1 MNASPERPT
10 HADFRS
16 PPRPDGDH
24 APVEAGTWSLFFIAA
39 TLLVLAGLPFWV
51 GQRVAELDDEISSVL
66 EPARN
71 LASDLALVQ
80 ARAMARFQ
88 EYLLTGESAAR
99 RRYEDLVA
107 VEGDIF
113 TRLQSVLADTDLR
126 LREPVLPLR
135 TASSTWHLGH
145 RDALADDAGRRGFLA
160 RVEED
165 QQRFD
170 LVLRSAERLREA
182 LGEEVRR
189 ARNRMQGARGLQVS
203 LTVGLVA
210 LALLATT
217 TVGFLGRRL
226 QTLVAETRTR
236 GHDALLARR
245 EIDAILEATGDGVV
259 GLDLDGYATSLN
271 ATGTRLLGYSEEEA
285 RGRSVHE
292 LVHGVGPA
300 AGHPEVDCP
309 LLEAVRLGL
318 TEVARDDEA
327 RPRRGEPFPVRWAL
341 RPLVDGRVVRG
352 AVLTVSDM
360 TEVREAE
367 RALRAAVHAREQ
379 TMAVVSHDLRNPL
392 GSVSAA
398 AELLLDV
405 PLPEDRQRQ
414 QLQIIQRAAERMNR
428 LIQDLLD
435 VARIEAGGLLV
446 RPRSLDIVPLLRE
459 GAELMQPRIRE
470 RGLEVD
476 VLEPGELP
484 AVRADYDRTLQ
495 VLTNLLVN
503 AVRHTPRGGRIELGA
518 GLENGQVTVRV
529 SDTGTGIPDE
539 ALPHLFDRFWRPEDS
554 DREGVG
560 LGLAIVKGIVEA
572 HGGRVWVESE
582 VGKGSTFY
590 FTLPLAT

>member
-1 MNASPERPT
+1 
-10 HADFRS
+10 
-16 PPRPDGDH
+16 
-24 APVEAGTWSLFFIAA
+24 VI
-39 TLLVLAGLPFWV
+39 
-51 GQRVAELDDEISSVL
+51 
-66 EPARN
+66 
-71 LASDLALVQ
+71 
-80 ARAMARFQ
+80 
-88 EYLLTGESAAR
+88 
-99 RRYEDLVA
+99 
-107 VEGDIF
+107 
-113 TRLQSVLADTDLR
+113 
-126 LREPVLPLR
+126 
-135 TASSTWHLGH
+135 
-145 RDALADDAGRRGFLA
+145 
-160 RVEED
+160 
-165 QQRFD
+165 
-170 LVLRSAERLREA
+170 
-182 LGEEVRR
+182 
-189 ARNRMQGARGLQVS
+189 
-203 LTVGLVA
+203 
-210 LALLATT
+210 
-217 TVGFLGRRL
+217 
-226 QTLVAETRTR
+226 
-236 GHDALLARR
+236 
-245 EIDAILEATGDGVV
+245 
-259 GLDLDGYATSLN
+259 
-271 ATGTRLLGYSEEEA
+271 
-285 RGRSVHE
+285 
-292 LVHGVGPA
+292 
-300 AGHPEVDCP
+300 
-309 LLEAVRLGL
+309 
-318 TEVARDDEA
+318 
-327 RPRRGEPFPVRWAL
+327 
-341 RPLVDGRVVRG
+341 RG

-459 GAELMQPRIRE
+459 GAELMQPRVRE

-529 SDTGTGIPDE
+529 SDTGAGIPDE